1 MSTII
6 GAWIAVALTLFIFS
20 FLYKDNPFY
29 KFAEHIFVG
38 VSAGYW
44 VVYMYHNVI
53 KPNLIEPVSQG
64 QYIYIV
70 SGIMGLMMLTRVLPK
85 IGWIS
90 RWAIAFTVGMGSGY
104 SFITYLQ
111 SNALD
116 QVRATLLPVN
126 TLDFNTFNNALIIVG
141 VFCALVYFFF
151 SKEHK
156 GVFGGV
162 AKIGIWFLMIT
173 FGASFGYTVMARISL
188 LIGRCTDLVAF
199 SSKEYSYATPILLLC
214 VVAAFVIAELRG
226 KEAASEQV

>member
-1 MSTII
+1 MGTIV

-29 KFAEHIFVG
+29 KLAEHVFVG

-53 KPNLIEPVSQG
+53 NPNLIEPVSQG

-70 SGIMGLMMLTRVLPK
+70 SGIMGVMMLTRILPK

-90 RWAIAFTVGMGSGY
+90 RWAIAFTVGMTSGY
-104 SFITYLQ
+104 FLITYLQ

-126 TLDFNTFNNALIIVG
+126 TLDFNAFNNALIIVG
-141 VFCALVYFFF
+141 VFCSLVYFFF

-162 AKIGIWFLMIT
+162 AKIGIWFLMVT

-188 LIGRCTDLVAF
+188 LIGRFTDLVEF
-199 SSKEYSYATPILLLC
+199 SSRDYSYATPILLLC
-214 VVAAFVIAELRG
+214 IVAAFVIAELRG
-226 KEAASEQV
+226 KPSASEQL